1 MKKQLTAALLASSLV
16 ASFAFAGR
24 DEIQIIQQDRAKAAR
39 NLQAQ
44 GAGAAAATGDT
55 RAARDGEAGSRQQ
68 LQLLKRFH
76 PKHAYGY

>member
-1 MKKQLTAALLASSLV
+1 MKKQLTVALLASSLV

-24 DEIQIIQQDRAKAAR
+24 DEIQIIQQDRANAAR
-39 NLQAQ
+39 KLQSQ
-44 GAGAAAATGDT
+44 GPGAAGATGDM
-55 RAARDGEAGSRQQ
+55 RAAQERETGSREQ